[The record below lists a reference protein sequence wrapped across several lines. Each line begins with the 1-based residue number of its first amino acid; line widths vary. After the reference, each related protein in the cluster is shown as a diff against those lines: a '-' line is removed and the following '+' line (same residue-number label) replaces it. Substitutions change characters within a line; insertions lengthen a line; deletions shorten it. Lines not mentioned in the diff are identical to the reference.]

1 MRVKKC
7 VMGETTMKYAKK
19 KKIVELENINEKEI
33 SMKKPEEKVVAE
45 AKKHKVLKKALVSL
59 ALVSAIGACVF
70 LTACNKKDN
79 DKTTNGITPP
89 TTQQGEQ
96 TGGNQGGQT
105 GGNQG
110 SQTGGEQTGGN
121 QSEIEQGGQTGGQ
134 ETGGET
140 GGEVTPDPEKT
151 PAEYKAECEEKI
163 VEKVSE
169 YLSSELTR
177 GTISNVELIKLNAK
191 DGKIYATADYTRGAT
206 AKYFYEMDSGLGDIS
221 GNTYKEISQKIDSSI
236 SLTGLKMDTILKS
249 EITEEKYNDLC
260 NYVLADVGLEGG
272 TVLNATEFKTN
283 SNGMTGTVLTVLYNG
298 KIATV
303 GAYCHSA
310 TTDNVVCIAKMLSS
324 ETNDIRI
331 TSYED
336 YKDFDY
342 LNNEATMSAISYNLN
357 LGGKTVATKT
367 ASGTFVNM
375 NLSEDFCQ

>member
-1 MRVKKC
+1 
-7 VMGETTMKYAKK
+7 MKYAKK

-33 SMKKPEEKVVAE
+33 SMKEPEEKVVAT

-96 TGGNQGGQT
+96 TGGNQGGNQGGQTGGQQT

-110 SQTGGEQTGGN
+110 GQTGGEQTGGN
-121 QSEIEQGGQTGGQ
+121 QGGQTGGQTGGQ

-163 VEKVSE
+163 
-169 YLSSELTR
+169 T
-177 GTISNVELIKLNAK
+177 NAL
-191 DGKIYATADYTRGAT
+191 
-206 AKYFYEMDSGLGDIS
+206 E
-221 GNTYKEISQKIDSSI
+221 QKIDEWWGEDGTKVSSFKI
-236 SLTGLKMDTILKS
+236 NAVDGTIYAKATVPGAVKDSFFTVNSNLSGINSLTYKQINEKCNDLSLTIQKKDVILS
-249 EITEEKYNDLC
+249 SQVSEEKYNALC

-272 TVLNATEFKTN
+272 TVLNASKFDEMD
-283 SNGMTGTVLTVLYNG
+283 GMSGTILKVLYNN
-298 KIATV
+298 KIASIT
-303 GAYCHSA
+303 ARCYSDINPE
-310 TTDNVVCIAKMLSS
+310 TSINTMLSS

-342 LNNEATMSAISYNLN
+342 LNNEATMSAVSYNLN